1 MNQLLDIP
9 FGLTSTALILYA
21 LDVIILGGIG
31 GVSLLILT
39 KNAEKAS
46 VARMTSFLFIF
57 SFAGIVGASI
67 ITIVRYFY
75 A

>member
-1 MNQLLDIP
+1 MNQILNIP

-21 LDVIILGGIG
+21 LAVVILGGIG
-31 GVSLLILT
+31 GISLLILN
-39 KNAEKAS
+39 KNAEKTS
-46 VARMTSFLFIF
+46 VARMTSFLFLLGF
-57 SFAGIVGASI
+57 TGIVGASI